1 MIHAHHAPHQTG
13 GPMDLL
19 HRPAPPSKHDQL
31 VKHSQHLVAQ
41 TFFGTLLKQMHEGP
55 FKSKIFDGGR
65 GGQAFSSLLDQHLS
79 EHMARGA
86 GHKLVDGMVRRIE
99 KKTGTEGP
107 KAQPKKSEAQTQFER
122 SGYRKAPVR
131 GGKGYVPANIRA

>member
-1 MIHAHHAPHQTG
+1 MIHAHQSSRPSSGLVDSLRRAAPASQ
-13 GPMDLL
+13 
-19 HRPAPPSKHDQL
+19 HDNL
-31 VKHSQHLVAQ
+31 VKNSQKLVAQ

-86 GHKLVDGMVRRIE
+86 GHKLVDSMVRRIE
-99 KKTGTEGP
+99 KTSKQPAG
-107 KAQPKKSEAQTQFER
+107 AQGKKSPAENRFER
-122 SGYRKAPVR
+122 SGYQKTPTPK
-131 GGKGYVPANIRA
+131 GKSYVPANIRA